1 MRKKIKSVK
10 KLVVDQKKNEKQATE
25 PDIIHFEQLINA
37 VRSWECGVGDRGSTL
52 DLVERYLRV
61 AMVSNP
67 EAKTTKRALRYRQE
81 LLSAR
86 N

>member
-1 MRKKIKSVK
+1 MRKKSKSIK
-10 KLVVDQKKNEKQATE
+10 KLVVEPKKNEKQDTE
-25 PDIIHFEQLINA
+25 PDIIHFEKLINA
-37 VRSWECGVGDRGSTL
+37 VRSWERGVGDHASTL

-61 AMVSNP
+61 ALVSNP